1 MIDRET
7 QEELERLWI
16 EVRRLRERIGVLE
29 DNTNPTPV
37 TTNQLYPIV
46 QAPSSPPS
54 EHVIFPENFFEEPR
68 FIGSIME
75 PSPSGDNIPRIIER

>member
-16 EVRRLRERIGVLE
+16 EIRRLRERIGVLE
-29 DNTNPTPV
+29 ENQNPTSNP
-37 TTNQLYPIV
+37 QHLYPIV
-46 QAPSSPPS
+46 QSPSSPPS
-54 EHVIFPENFFEEPR
+54 EPVIFPENFFEEPR

-75 PSPSGDNIPRIIER
+75 PSPDGDNIPRIIER